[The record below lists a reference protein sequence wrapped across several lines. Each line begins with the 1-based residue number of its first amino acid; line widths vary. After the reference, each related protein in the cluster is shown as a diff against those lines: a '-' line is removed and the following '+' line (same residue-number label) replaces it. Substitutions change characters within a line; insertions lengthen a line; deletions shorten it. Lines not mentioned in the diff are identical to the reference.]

1 MKRLLIGI
9 MLLVCLVNGLQYSTR
24 IKALG
29 TDFAWLIPDYET
41 DLYQNPQIFN
51 KKMLGIAYDV
61 TSAQPLNIV
70 LSSNRIGVHA
80 KYWLEYEYELEP
92 SYFGWQSIEDYSL
105 YFQDLWMLRV
115 KDEVW
120 NVFNDGII
128 NRYEWQNAQ
137 SYNNYVMKGLEYFI
151 GSQTSFNIGKL
162 NINLKIAAGFYE
174 RLEEQNLSEIYS
186 QRVGIPSG
194 RIGLFYTNASQPNKF
209 TSWFLDFGG
218 PITTAEIR
226 SLPYSIYLDL
236 RDHERELKYFANAF
250 TTRIGWAKAL
260 PIADRSF
267 AVIGLRNDFLYQP
280 TRDFSTGN
288 DLQAITNSFRIPL
301 AIEYLINKVYLR
313 FGTIFFYNY
322 KDLKESTDTG
332 LVNRHI
338 SHSLNYSYSFGLG
351 WQPNQY
357 LSIDVN
363 NYGYLNHLDHWSIY
377 IKYVF

>member
-1 MKRLLIGI
+1 MKQLLIGI
-9 MLLVCLVNGLQYSTR
+9 MFLVCLVNGLQYSTR

-61 TSAQPLNIV
+61 TSAQPLSIA

-92 SYFGWQSIEDYSL
+92 SYFGWQSITDYSL

-115 KDEVW
+115 KDEIW
-120 NVFNDGII
+120 NLFNDGII

-137 SYNNYVMKGLEYFI
+137 SYNNYVIKGLEYFI
-151 GSQTSFNIGKL
+151 GSQTSFNIGKM

-174 RLEEQNLSEIYS
+174 RFEQQDLSEIYS

-194 RIGLFYTNASQPNKF
+194 RIGLFYTSVFQPNRF
-209 TSWFLDFGG
+209 TSWFVDFGG
-218 PITTAEIR
+218 PITTDEIR

-267 AVIGLRNDFLYQP
+267 AVIGLRNDFLYQS

-288 DLQAITNSFRIPL
+288 DLQAFTNSFRIPL

-313 FGTIFFYNY
+313 FGTKFFYNY
-322 KDLKESTDTG
+322 KDLRESTDTG
-332 LVNRHI
+332 LVNEHI

-377 IKYVF
+377 IRYVF

>member
-1 MKRLLIGI
+1 MKQLLIGT

-51 KKMLGIAYDV
+51 RKMLGIAYDA
-61 TSAQPLNIV
+61 TSAQPLSIF

-92 SYFGWQSIEDYSL
+92 SYIGWQSIEDYSL

-115 KDEVW
+115 KDELW
-120 NVFNDGII
+120 NLFNDGII

-137 SYNNYVMKGLEYFI
+137 SYNNHVIKGLEYFI

-174 RLEEQNLSEIYS
+174 RFEQRDLIEIYS

-194 RIGLFYTNASQPNKF
+194 RVGLFYTSASQANRF
-209 TSWFLDFGG
+209 TSWFVDFGG

-226 SLPYSIYLDL
+226 SLPYSIYIDL
-236 RDHERELKYFANAF
+236 GDHEKELKYFASAF
-250 TTRIGWAKAL
+250 TARIGWAKTL

-288 DLQAITNSFRIPL
+288 DFQAFTNSFRIPL
-301 AIEYLINKVYLR
+301 AVEYLINKVYLR
-313 FGTIFFYNY
+313 FGTRFFYNY
-322 KDLKESTDTG
+322 KDLRESTDAG
-332 LVNRHI
+332 LVNEHMF
-338 SHSLNYSYSFGLG
+338 HSLNYSYSFGLG

-363 NYGYLNHLDHWSIY
+363 NYEDLTDLDHWSIY
-377 IKYVF
+377 VRYVF

>member
-1 MKRLLIGI
+1 

-61 TSAQPLNIV
+61 TSAQPLSIA

-115 KDEVW
+115 KDETW

-174 RLEEQNLSEIYS
+174 RFEEQNLSEIYS

-194 RIGLFYTNASQPNKF
+194 RIGLFYASASQPNRF
-209 TSWFLDFGG
+209 TSWFVDFGG
-218 PITTAEIR
+218 PITTREIK

-313 FGTIFFYNY
+313 FGTRFFYDY

-332 LVNRHI
+332 FVNRHT
-338 SHSLNYSYSFGLG
+338 SHLLNYSYSFGLG

-377 IKYVF
+377 IRYVF

>member
-61 TSAQPLNIV
+61 TSAQPLSIA
-70 LSSNRIGVHA
+70 LSSSRIGILA
-80 KYWLEYEYELEP
+80 KYWVDYQYEASPNYP
-92 SYFGWQSIEDYSL
+92 AWRKYSIYFE
-105 YFQDLWMLRV
+105 DLWLLRA
-115 KDEVW
+115 KDEIW
-120 NVFNDGII
+120 NLFNDGII
-128 NRYEWQNAQ
+128 NRYKQENV
-137 SYNNYVMKGLEYFI
+137 SLYHLVRDLEYFI

-162 NINLKIAAGFYE
+162 NINLRIAAGFYE
-174 RLEEQNLSEIYS
+174 RFEQWDISEIYS
-186 QRVGIPSG
+186 QRVGIPSA
-194 RIGLFYTNASQPNKF
+194 RAGLFYTGASQANRF
-209 TSWFLDFGG
+209 TSWFIDFGG
-218 PITTAEIR
+218 PITTADIR

-236 RDHERELKYFANAF
+236 GNYEKELKYFANAF

-260 PIADRSF
+260 PIAERSF
-267 AVIGLRNDFLYQP
+267 VIIGLRNDLLYQP

-288 DLQAITNSFRIPL
+288 DLRVFTNSFRIPL
-301 AIEYLINKVYLR
+301 AVEYLINKVYLR
-313 FGTIFFYNY
+313 FGTKFFYNY

-332 LVNRHI
+332 LVNGHI

-363 NYGYLNHLDHWSIY
+363 NYEDLTDLDHWSIY
-377 IKYVF
+377 VRYVF

>member
-1 MKRLLIGI
+1 MKQLLIGT

-51 KKMLGIAYDV
+51 KKMLGIAYDA
-61 TSAQPLNIV
+61 TSAQPLSIF

-80 KYWLEYEYELEP
+80 KYWLEYEYELKP
-92 SYFGWQSIEDYSL
+92 SYMGWQSIEDYSL
-105 YFQDLWMLRV
+105 YFQDIWMLRV

-120 NVFNDGII
+120 NLFNDGII
-128 NRYEWQNAQ
+128 NHYEWKNAQ
-137 SYNNYVMKGLEYFI
+137 SYNNNVIKNLEYFI

-174 RLEEQNLSEIYS
+174 RIDNDNLLFAYN

-194 RIGLFYTNASQPNKF
+194 RVGLFYTSASQPNRF
-209 TSWFLDFGG
+209 TSWFVDFGG

-236 RDHERELKYFANAF
+236 GDHERELKYFANAF

-288 DLQAITNSFRIPL
+288 DLQAFTNSFRIPL

-313 FGTIFFYNY
+313 FGTRCFYNY
-322 KDLKESTDTG
+322 KDLRESTDTG
-332 LVNRHI
+332 LVNGDI

-363 NYGYLNHLDHWSIY
+363 NYEDLMDLDHWSIY
-377 IKYVF
+377 IRYVF